1 VKVVDTSVFISAE
14 RAHGPAVE
22 RIAQLLGR
30 GELVVSVVTVF
41 ELTRGRT
48 TPARRLAHY
57 AELFGREAVVLP
69 VTHAASQLAAA
80 AARLAAHGIKAPDA
94 LIAGTAL
101 EHGAAVV
108 ASDADFLRIPGLEV
122 EWVPQGAVV
131 HEPAAPYRPVGRREA
146 IAARIRELRQAT
158 GLRPKDVAEAA
169 GMARSNYARLEAG
182 RHEPSV
188 ATLLRVADAVR
199 VPVSELLG

>member
-1 VKVVDTSVFISAE
+1 VKVVDTSVFVGAE
-14 RAHGPAVE
+14 RANGPAVE
-22 RIAQLLGR
+22 RIAELLGR

-57 AELFGREAVVLP
+57 AELFGREAAVLP

-108 ASDADFLRIPGLEV
+108 ASDADFLRIPGLAV
-122 EWVPQGAVV
+122 EWVPQGTAA
-131 HEPAAPYRPVGRREA
+131 HEPAARYRAAGGRVA
-146 IAARIRELRQAT
+146 IAARIRELRRAAN
-158 GLRPKDVAEAA
+158 LRPKDVAEAT

-182 RHEPSV
+182 RHEPSLD
-188 ATLLRVADAVR
+188 TLLRVADALR
-199 VPVSELLG
+199 APVAELLG